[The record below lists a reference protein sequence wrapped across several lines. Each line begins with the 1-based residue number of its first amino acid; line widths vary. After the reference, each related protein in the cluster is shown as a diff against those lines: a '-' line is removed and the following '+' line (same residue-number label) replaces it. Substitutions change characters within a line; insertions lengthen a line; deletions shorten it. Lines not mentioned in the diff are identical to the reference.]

1 MKKSRRGHKWRTTK
15 RYEKIHKGFKWRVY
29 SILPICIFFAYC
41 VLKNGIILFKELT
54 LIFRAKPDVGRIYEQ
69 QQKKTRLDQGKIF
82 IIRNTRTRTH
92 GNLTRIGRTCQ
103 TLGKER
109 HNIEFDIIRKH
120 QHLQTYQAMNEFGR
134 HAFYIE
140 LLEDY
145 PRQKREELPKKEG
158 EKSKERQ
165 SGLDKVINGR
175 NQRIQRRQQGTNWN
189 ISKVIP
195 PKY

>member
-1 MKKSRRGHKWRTTK
+1 
-15 RYEKIHKGFKWRVY
+15 
-29 SILPICIFFAYC
+29 
-41 VLKNGIILFKELT
+41 
-54 LIFRAKPDVGRIYEQ
+54 
-69 QQKKTRLDQGKIF
+69 
-82 IIRNTRTRTH
+82 
-92 GNLTRIGRTCQ
+92 
-103 TLGKER
+103 
-109 HNIEFDIIRKH
+109 
-120 QHLQTYQAMNEFGR
+120 MNEIGR

-145 PRQKREELPKKEG
+145 PRQKREELLKKER

-195 PKY
+195 PEY

>member
-1 MKKSRRGHKWRTTK
+1 
-15 RYEKIHKGFKWRVY
+15 
-29 SILPICIFFAYC
+29 
-41 VLKNGIILFKELT
+41 
-54 LIFRAKPDVGRIYEQ
+54 
-69 QQKKTRLDQGKIF
+69 
-82 IIRNTRTRTH
+82 
-92 GNLTRIGRTCQ
+92 
-103 TLGKER
+103 
-109 HNIEFDIIRKH
+109 
-120 QHLQTYQAMNEFGR
+120 MNEFGR

-145 PRQKREELPKKEG
+145 PRKKREELLKKER

-175 NQRIQRRQQGTNWN
+175 NQRNTTKTARNKWN

>member
-1 MKKSRRGHKWRTTK
+1 
-15 RYEKIHKGFKWRVY
+15 
-29 SILPICIFFAYC
+29 
-41 VLKNGIILFKELT
+41 
-54 LIFRAKPDVGRIYEQ
+54 
-69 QQKKTRLDQGKIF
+69 
-82 IIRNTRTRTH
+82 
-92 GNLTRIGRTCQ
+92 
-103 TLGKER
+103 
-109 HNIEFDIIRKH
+109 
-120 QHLQTYQAMNEFGR
+120 MNEFGR

-145 PRQKREELPKKEG
+145 PRQKREELLKKER

-165 SGLDKVINGR
+165 SGLEKVINGR